1 MTIQAD
7 NTEEQLALQLI
18 ENTGVNLFLTGR
30 AGTGKTTFLHR
41 LVQKAPKRMIVLAPT
56 GIAAINA
63 GGMTIHSFFQLPFAP
78 YLPGSAFGGK
88 AEYRFQFSAEKQKM
102 MRSLDLLV
110 IDEVSMVRADLLDA
124 IDDVLR
130 RYRERHRP
138 FGGVQL
144 LLIGDV
150 QQLPPVY
157 KAEEW
162 NLLSRYYDSPYFFSS
177 KALREAGFCTIELQH
192 VYRQTDACFL
202 SMLNRIR
209 TRQLDAGLIRE
220 LNARYRSEAE
230 LSDCDG
236 YIRLMTHNHL
246 AQKVNKEKL
255 EALPGS
261 SFFFD
266 ATISGV
272 FPELSFPTEVRLE
285 LKEGAQVLFVKND
298 LNMPRRF
305 VNGSI
310 GRVVALTENR
320 VEVRL
325 QDTDETVTV
334 EPMEWANARYRLDED
349 THEIVEEIEGTFR
362 QLPLKLA
369 WAITVHKSQGLT
381 FDHAIIDVSGAFT
394 HGQTYVALSR
404 CRSLEALY
412 LSAPLPEQAVIQD
425 GQITRFMEQAL
436 ETVPDKEQM
445 KAFER
450 GYFLEQLDSLF
461 MFRSLSEMFGRI
473 VRLFDEHLYELY
485 PEVLQKSKA
494 FWERFQKDVLRVG
507 DRFHDQYMRIVY
519 TQPDFSDSDSL
530 QERLRRGASYFEEQL
545 KGWTVEKELYVLE
558 IDNQEVK
565 RKYSKALTAFDE
577 AIGLRMALLKMVHE
591 KGFHL
596 SDFLRQKALFSLR
609 RAEEHVHK
617 SRMLRRDAPDRS
629 TATSVP
635 VHPELYA
642 RLMRW
647 RQEEAARQGRPPY
660 TILPQKALLGLVRL
674 CPTNECSLLS
684 VPGIG
689 KVTARK
695 YGAELLRI
703 ITGFQPVKNRTP
715 GLFPAE

>member
-88 AEYRFQFSAEKQKM
+88 AEYRFQFGAEKQKM

-130 RYRERHRP
+130 RYRDRQRP

-157 KAEEW
+157 KTEEW
-162 NLLSRYYDSPYFFSS
+162 TLLSRYYDSPYFFSS

-192 VYRQTDACFL
+192 VYRQTDTCFL

-209 TRQLDAGLIRE
+209 TRQLDVGLIRE
-220 LNARYRSEAE
+220 LNARYRSETE

-236 YIRLMTHNHL
+236 YIRLMTHNHQ

-255 EALPGS
+255 EALSGS

-266 ATISGV
+266 ATVSGV
-272 FPELSFPTEVRLE
+272 FPELFFPTEVRLE

-310 GRVVALTENR
+310 GRVVALTDKR

-325 QDTDETVTV
+325 QDTDETVIV

-404 CRSLEALY
+404 CRSLEGLY

-425 GQITRFMEQAL
+425 GQIIRFMEQAL
-436 ETVPDKEQM
+436 ETVPDEEQM

-473 VRLFDEHLYELY
+473 VRLLDEHLYELY

-519 TQPDFSDSDSL
+519 TQSDFSDSDSL

-545 KGWTVEKELYVLE
+545 KGWTVEKEQYVLE

-596 SDFLRQKALFSLR
+596 SDFLRQKALLSLR

-674 CPTNECSLLS
+674 CSTNERSLLS

-689 KVTARK
+689 KVTVRK

-703 ITGFQPVKNRTP
+703 ITGFQPDKNRTP

>member
-30 AGTGKTTFLHR
+30 AGTGKTTFLRR

-88 AEYRFQFSAEKQKM
+88 AEYRFQFGAEKQKM

-130 RYRERHRP
+130 RYRDRQRP

-157 KAEEW
+157 KTEEW
-162 NLLSRYYDSPYFFSS
+162 TLLSRYYDSPYFFSS

-192 VYRQTDACFL
+192 VYRQRDACFL

-209 TRQLDAGLIRE
+209 TCQLDAGLIRE
-220 LNARYRSEAE
+220 LNARYRSETE

-236 YIRLMTHNHL
+236 YIRLMTHNHQ

-404 CRSLEALY
+404 CRSLEGLY

-425 GQITRFMEQAL
+425 GQIARFMEQAL
-436 ETVPDKEQM
+436 ETVPDEEQM

-461 MFRSLSEMFGRI
+461 MFRSLSEMLGRV
-473 VRLFDEHLYELY
+473 VRLLDEHLYELY
-485 PEVLQKSKA
+485 PEVLQKAKA

-519 TQPDFSDSDSL
+519 TQPDFSDNDSL

-545 KGWTVEKELYVLE
+545 KGWTVEKELYILE

-591 KGFHL
+591 KGFRL
-596 SDFLRQKALFSLR
+596 SDFLRQKALLSLR

>member
-1 MTIQAD
+1 MATQTN
-7 NTEEQLALQLI
+7 NTEERFARKLI

-30 AGTGKTTFLHR
+30 AGTGKTTFLRR
-41 LVQKAPKRMIVLAPT
+41 LVQDAPKRMIVLAPT

-78 YLPGSAFGGK
+78 YLPGSAFGGN

-130 RYRERHRP
+130 RYRERHHP

-177 KALREAGFCTIELQH
+177 KALREAGFCTVELQH
-192 VYRQTDACFL
+192 VYRQTDIRFL
-202 SMLNRIR
+202 TMLNRIR
-209 TRQLDAGLIRE
+209 THQLDAGLIHE
-220 LNARYRSEAE
+220 LNTRYRPETE
-230 LSDCDG
+230 LSACEG
-236 YIRLMTHNHL
+236 YIRLMTHNHQ

-255 EALPGS
+255 EALLGA

-266 ATISGV
+266 ATINGV
-272 FPELSFPTEVRLE
+272 FPELSFPTEARLE

-298 LNMPRRF
+298 LNVPRRF

-310 GRVVALTENR
+310 GRVVAITEHR
-320 VEVRL
+320 VEVKL
-325 QDTDETVTV
+325 QDAEETVTV
-334 EPMEWANARYRLDED
+334 EPMEWANARYRLDEN
-349 THEIVEEIEGTFR
+349 THEIVEEIDGTFR

-404 CRSLEALY
+404 CRSLEGLF

-425 GQITRFMEQAL
+425 EQISRFMDQAL
-436 ETVPDKEQM
+436 ETVPNEEQM
-445 KAFER
+445 NAFER

-461 MFRSLSEMFGRI
+461 VFHRLSEQLERL
-473 VRLFDEHLYELY
+473 VRLLDEYLYELY
-485 PEVLQKSKA
+485 PEVLQKAKV
-494 FWERFQKDVLRVG
+494 FLERFQEDVLRVG
-507 DRFHDQYMRIVY
+507 DRFHDQYLRLVY
-519 TQPDFSDSDSL
+519 TQPDFSDNESL
-530 QERLRRGASYFEEQL
+530 QNRFRRGASYFLESL
-545 KGWTVEKELYVLE
+545 KVWNTEKEQYLVE
-558 IDNQEVK
+558 IDNQEIK
-565 RKYSKALTAFDE
+565 RKYNKALTAFDE
-577 AIGLRMALLKMVHE
+577 AIGLRMALLKTVSE
-591 KGFHL
+591 KGFRI
-596 SDFLRQKALFSLR
+596 SDFLRQKALLSLR
-609 RAEEHVHK
+609 KAEENVHK
-617 SRMLRRDAPDRS
+617 SRMLRRDASERT
-629 TATSVP
+629 TASSVP
-635 VHPELYA
+635 LHPELYA

-647 RQEEAARQGRPPY
+647 RQEEAVRQGKPPY
-660 TILPQKALLGLVRL
+660 TILPQKALLGLARL
-674 CPTNECSLLS
+674 CPTDERTLLS
-684 VPGIG
+684 VPSIG
-689 KVTARK
+689 KVTVRK
-695 YGAELLRI
+695 YGRELLRI
-703 ITGFQPVKNRTP
+703 IAASQPDKNRTP
-715 GLFPAE
+715 GLFPAD